1 MSSFLRNEEELAEQ
15 VDEIVEPVVS
25 ESETEPLTQIDL
37 VTPSRSATDLLA
49 EVVELHQEVMPEE
62 NTLERVHDEE
72 DSFKMIGNDD
82 LTEESAA
89 FEALEHEIEESNL
102 SNIEEVTEESSKDV
116 TPAVP
121 EPSSGTKVLS
131 MQLGDATSIQD
142 AFKLRKQKFIENSAK
157 RQEKVKGMSF
167 CLFLIYEHFIAAFYE
182 PPKQPE
188 FVKVTTK
195 TAKSPTRIPRLSSSK
210 TTKISDKE
218 ARNRTR
224 RIYERSDEYKGI

>member
-1 MSSFLRNEEELAEQ
+1 MG
-15 VDEIVEPVVS
+15 
-25 ESETEPLTQIDL
+25 TEPLTQIDL

-116 TPAVP
+116 TPAAP
-121 EPSSGTKVLS
+121 EPSSGTRVLS

-157 RQEKVKGMSF
+157 RQEKVK
-167 CLFLIYEHFIAAFYE
+167 AANANPASIIFE
-182 PPKQPE
+182 NNQ
-188 FVKVTTK
+188 
-195 TAKSPTRIPRLSSSK
+195 
-210 TTKISDKE
+210 
-218 ARNRTR
+218 NQ
-224 RIYERSDEYKGI
+224 